1 MPFITLNN
9 DWSNLARYYNNTN
22 DNGNF
27 VGTANNPNV
36 TNTQKP
42 TIPPVIEQ
50 FSLSDEGLIR
60 GGIQNA
66 LLATTK
72 DVIRVGR
79 FIVNPDGGDRTS
91 IPANTGFERFVENI
105 KGYLFFTKQFLLQ
118 RANPRLEVN
127 KNSFLGGVAGF
138 LGGATRTFT
147 GVGMFASVGGNA
159 FGLHFD
165 RAGTLGIIPPGQK
178 YGGSAD
184 SPTSGVVYSNNF
196 SDGSL
201 QSNLK
206 ITEKSNNRLLEYTA
220 KLINNNSK
228 NNEVV
233 LDGYLGGPNSIYGI
247 IGRTR
252 TISYF
257 DKTFITNSDIGV
269 ASKEIT
275 ILPNQFA
282 DYVGFL
288 QKVPLETIKPTTTT
302 TTQNG
307 PLTTRLNG
315 FIPLTN
321 KTISDYTPPTNTTS
335 LKTVLATSPFYTK
348 STTGKLNNSGISN
361 INIESRIGVSTST
374 NVDSINIIN
383 ITDSNT
389 FYETN
394 AADKENAKKT
404 SEALGRQN
412 VDGDYGKDLI
422 KFRLEFL
429 NNDVTGIKSTDGRIV
444 PNTDVLAF
452 RAYIDSF
459 DDGIQAKWNPYNYM
473 GRGEEFYVYN
483 GFTRN
488 ISVAFTMF
496 AHTREEMA
504 PLYNK
509 LNYLLSTFAPDYSS
523 FLKMRG
529 NIGYLTVG
537 NYIYRQPGVFTDIKI
552 GNFFD
557 GSWDVGINKDNTIE
571 TDRGQYDGNE
581 LPMMLKITLSFKPI
595 HTFLPRKAKNDTNA
609 LSVPF
614 IGRDPNAYPYP
625 DPTKNDTPIIV

>member
-27 VGTANNPNV
+27 VGTANSPNV

-42 TIPPVIEQ
+42 TIPSVAEQ

-60 GGIQNA
+60 GGVQNA

-79 FIVNPDGGDRTS
+79 FIINPDGGDRTS

-105 KGYLFFTKQFLLQ
+105 KGYLFFTKQVLLQ

-127 KNSFLGGVAGF
+127 KSNFLGGVAGF

-147 GVGMFASVGGNA
+147 GAGMFASVGGNA

-196 SDGSL
+196 NGDSL

-257 DKTFITNSDIGV
+257 DKTFITDSDIGV
-269 ASKEIT
+269 SSRET
-275 ILPNQFA
+275 NLLPNQFA

-288 QKVPLETIKPTTTT
+288 QNNNTF
-302 TTQNG
+302 NG

-321 KTISDYTPPTNTTS
+321 KKISDYTPPADTTS

-348 STTGKLNNSGISN
+348 STTGKLNNSGSISN

-383 ITDSNT
+383 ITDSKT

-394 AADKENAKKT
+394 AADKEDAKKT
-404 SEALGRQN
+404 SEALSIPN

-429 NNDVTGIKSTDGRIV
+429 NNDLTGVRSTDGRLV

-459 DDGIQAKWNPYNYM
+459 DDGIQAKWNSYNYM

-496 AHTREEMA
+496 AHTRAEMA

-523 FLKMRG
+523 FLKIRG

-557 GSWDVGINKDNTIE
+557 GSWDVGINKDNIIE

-595 HTFLPRKAKNDTNA
+595 HTFLPRKSKNDETKS
-609 LSVPF
+609 SVPF
-614 IGRDPNAYPYP
+614 IGRDPNAYPYLNP
-625 DPTKNDTPIIV
+625 ADPKNNPSIIVQGKKSGV